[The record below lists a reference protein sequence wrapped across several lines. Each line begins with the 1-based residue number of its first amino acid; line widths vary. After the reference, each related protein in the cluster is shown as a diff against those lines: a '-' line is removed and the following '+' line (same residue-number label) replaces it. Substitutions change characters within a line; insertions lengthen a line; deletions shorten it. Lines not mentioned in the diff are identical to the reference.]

1 MYTSESSP
9 ALTESYDW
17 CRQLTQKRARNF
29 YFAIRL
35 LPKARRDAMCAVY
48 AFFRQCDD
56 ISDAKNVCSRRERL
70 EQWKQIIQGQEPT
83 SFMPGLLAL
92 RHAVKKYRI
101 NPQPFLDLIDGMF
114 TDLEEIHFQTFD
126 ELYTY
131 CYRVAS
137 TVGLVCISIFGAP
150 DKPEVYK
157 MAEYH
162 GIAFQLTNILR
173 DINHDALEGRVYIP
187 DEILEKF
194 AITRQSILN
203 RTYNEQKM
211 ASLIDYMAKLAQ
223 SYYDRSEFLPYFI
236 PLPSRVC
243 LRAMTNIYHG
253 ILKKIESMG
262 VETLRQKARLSLLQ
276 KLIAIAMAYLTTWA
290 DFWRENFLSAN

>member
-1 MYTSESSP
+1 MYKPDYSS
-9 ALTESYDW
+9 ALKESYDW
-17 CRQLTQKRARNF
+17 CRQLTAKRARNF
-29 YFAIRL
+29 YYAIRL
-35 LPKARRDAMCAVY
+35 LPRARRDAMCAVY

-56 ISDAKNVCSRRERL
+56 ISDAKNVCCRHEQL
-70 EQWKQIIQGQEPT
+70 EQWKQIVQGQDPPT
-83 SFMPGLLAL
+83 FMPGLPAL
-92 RHAVKKYRI
+92 RHAVAKYHI
-101 NPQPFLDLIDGMF
+101 SPQPFLDLIDGMF
-114 TDLEEIHFQTFD
+114 MDLEEIHFKTFD
-126 ELYTY
+126 DLYLY
-131 CYRVAS
+131 CYRAAS

-173 DINHDALEGRVYIP
+173 DINQDASEGRVYIP
-187 DEILEKF
+187 DEILAKF

-211 ASLIDYMAKLAQ
+211 AQLIEYMAKLAQ

-243 LRAMTNIYHG
+243 LRAMTNIYHD
-253 ILKKIESMG
+253 ILNKIESMG
-262 VETLRQKARLSLLQ
+262 TATLRQKARLNLIQ
-276 KLIAIAMAYLTTWA
+276 KLMAIASAYFVTWA
-290 DFWRENFLSAN
+290 DFLRETFLPSN